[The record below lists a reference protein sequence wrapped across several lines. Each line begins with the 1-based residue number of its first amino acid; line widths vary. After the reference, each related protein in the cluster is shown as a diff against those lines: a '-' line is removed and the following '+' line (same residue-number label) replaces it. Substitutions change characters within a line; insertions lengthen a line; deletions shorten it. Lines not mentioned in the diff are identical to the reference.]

1 VWGSGGRRECP
12 AAEMRGA
19 AVSAQLAPYLRGTQL
34 AQDRAAAA
42 HGQMEQEQHGVGM
55 EGFRKWFW
63 LEQRGEW
70 DDDTVRAC
78 ACACACTRVCVRAR
92 ACVCACARVRARA
105 RVPASCACVR
115 GGSAAC
121 AGWRWVALCAPVR
134 LPPVACVRGAHTH
147 MSPVPLGSHL
157 IRRRSRLRAWQAVRE
172 VFARVDVD
180 RGGTLDIDEVEEAA
194 EL

>member
-1 VWGSGGRRECP
+1 
-12 AAEMRGA
+12 MR
-19 AVSAQLAPYLRGTQL
+19 
-34 AQDRAAAA
+34 
-42 HGQMEQEQHGVGM
+42 
-55 EGFRKWFW
+55 
-63 LEQRGEW
+63 
-70 DDDTVRAC
+70 VRL
-78 ACACACTRVCVRAR
+78 CVR
-92 ACVCACARVRARA
+92 ACVCACARVCVCVRARA
-105 RVPASCACVR
+105 CARACACQLCLCPWGVR
-115 GGSAAC
+115 RVRWVALGG

-157 IRRRSRLRAWQAVRE
+157 IRRRSRLLAWQAVRE